1 MFDNLKTKIHYLIK
15 KLLLNFQYKNKY
27 SITYKGSYLIQYL
40 LDVYINKTKN
50 DYIEE
55 YENMINSTL
64 GKMEQRRWLENLH
77 ELTGLKL
84 DEDNV
89 NKKEFASVQ
98 LFGMLCY
105 MLNENERDK
114 MLSQINSL
122 IMRNFIK
129 KFYLNEKLS
138 VEDYKDIE
146 HERTKA
152 MEEMNDNT

>member
-1 MFDNLKTKIHYLIK
+1 MFDNLKTKIRYFIK
-15 KLLLNFQYKNKY
+15 KIFLNSQYKNKY
-27 SITYKGSYLIQYL
+27 STTYKGSYLIQYL
-40 LDVYINKTKN
+40 LDVYINKTKK

-64 GKMEQRRWLENLH
+64 EKMEQQHWLENLQ
-77 ELTGLKL
+77 ELIGLKL

-105 MLNENERDK
+105 MLNEDEKDK
-114 MLSQINSL
+114 ALSQINSS
-122 IMRNFIK
+122 IIRNFIK

-152 MEEMNDNT
+152 VEEMNDNT

>member
-1 MFDNLKTKIHYLIK
+1 MFISIK
-15 KLLLNFQYKNKY
+15 QKK
-27 SITYKGSYLIQYL
+27 
-40 LDVYINKTKN
+40 

-55 YENMINSTL
+55 YENIINSTL
-64 GKMEQRRWLENLH
+64 EKMEQRHWLENLH
-77 ELTGLKL
+77 ELIGLKL

-114 MLSQINSL
+114 ALSQINSS
-122 IMRNFIK
+122 IIRNFIK

-138 VEDYKDIE
+138 TDDYRDIE
-146 HERTKA
+146 HERVKT